1 MGRASNIIQK
11 IRSLLKREPAHF
23 EVLDLND
30 VIRDVLPLIRA
41 DSLLPELAIRTKY
54 SQNPLKVRADRIQI
68 QQVIINLIINGAAAM
83 KNETSDRRKLVIETE
98 IQEGRSVRVSVADL
112 GIGLE
117 KDVMDHVFEPFFT
130 TKPEGLGMGLAI
142 CRTIVKTHGG
152 VMEAS
157 NNPEG
162 GAVFS
167 FTLPAY
173 EENTLMTEEKP
184 FVYVV
189 DDDPSVRK
197 ALERL
202 LRSAGYDAKTFA
214 SALEFMDFSHP
225 DVPGCLI
232 LDIKMPKVGGLEL
245 QDRLVEKG
253 ISIPIIFI
261 TGHGRVPDS
270 VRAMKNGAMDFLQK
284 PFKEREL
291 LSVVSHAIKKDC
303 LTRQEKKQ
311 MKTLSSRLD
320 TLTPREHEV
329 FSLVVRGML
338 NKQVAYDLGIT
349 EKTVKVHRAQVMQ
362 KMAAESLADLVRFA
376 EKLNLH
382 SSTV

>member
-1 MGRASNIIQK
+1 
-11 IRSLLKREPAHF
+11 
-23 EVLDLND
+23 
-30 VIRDVLPLIRA
+30 
-41 DSLLPELAIRTKY
+41 
-54 SQNPLKVRADRIQI
+54 
-68 QQVIINLIINGAAAM
+68 
-83 KNETSDRRKLVIETE
+83 
-98 IQEGRSVRVSVADL
+98 
-112 GIGLE
+112 
-117 KDVMDHVFEPFFT
+117 
-130 TKPEGLGMGLAI
+130 
-142 CRTIVKTHGG
+142 
-152 VMEAS
+152 
-157 NNPEG
+157 
-162 GAVFS
+162 
-167 FTLPAY
+167 
-173 EENTLMTEEKP
+173 MTEEKP

-197 ALERL
+197 SLERL
-202 LRSAGYDAKTFA
+202 LRSAGYDAKTFD

-232 LDIKMPKVGGLEL
+232 LDIKMPKLGGLEL

-261 TGHGRVPDS
+261 TGHGTVPDS